1 MAKTVK
7 MERDGKSADVHPD
20 EVAGMEKAGWA
31 KIAQKSAPKNDKKSS
46 D

>member
-20 EVAGMEKAGWA
+20 EVDGMEKAGWA
-31 KIAQKSAPKNDKKSS
+31 KAAQKAKKQEADK
-46 D
+46 